1 MVVQVGVH
9 KMQFKT
15 PGILKVL
22 VSLSFVAL
30 VCVGQANA
38 QSANGV
44 RNGLPPCRLDSFVQE
59 AGGHAEHIYGDEGV
73 EGLPPYE
80 GFGKPHRINTGI
92 MDVRDAGL
100 TTGHGTLMPD
110 AWGRDE
116 FLGQEWTQSGARGRT
131 ADQGFVDGTP
141 NVNQGPGGPG
151 GTNNGPNLPPPPGEG
166 YQPAYTCEGFV
177 GWYSPEEVAMSQYDF
192 PAAFEHFVYSG
203 RYTGSMTNAIM
214 ILELQ
219 MGRPQGGR

>member
-1 MVVQVGVH
+1 MVVQVGVR
-9 KMQFKT
+9 KMKFRVNQS
-15 PGILKVL
+15 LKLL
-22 VSLSFVAL
+22 VSLSILCL
-30 VCVGQANA
+30 VCIGQAHA
-38 QSANGV
+38 QGTSGV
-44 RNGLPPCRLDSFVQE
+44 RNGLPPVRLDSFVHE
-59 AGGHAEHIYGDEGV
+59 AGAHAEHIYGDEGAD
-73 EGLPPYE
+73 GLPPYE

-92 MDVRDAGL
+92 LDVRDAGL
-100 TTGHGTLMPD
+100 TTGHGSLMPD

-141 NVNQGPGGPG
+141 NVNSGAPNGS
-151 GTNNGPNLPPPPGEG
+151 NNGPNNLPPPPGEG

-219 MGRPQGGR
+219 MGRPQGGH